1 MLPLELDEQELQ
13 DCAMACRVAAG
24 QAQQAS
30 EESRNRLTSA
40 KHADEA
46 DRFTLLAERFEIAQ
60 RVASR

>member
-1 MLPLELDEQELQ
+1 
-13 DCAMACRVAAG
+13 MACRVAAR

-46 DRFTLLAERFEIAQ
+46 DRFTLLAERFEIAR
-60 RVASR
+60 RVTSR